1 MKSAIELTA
10 EIIKI
15 TSLIQEKYPELY
27 EYLGEMPITIPSDQ
41 NPLIDSQTLNAY
53 YESLVAM
60 LNNYIYSHKQETH
73 NEYQS
78 QKSL

>member
-1 MKSAIELTA
+1 MKTTIELTA

-27 EYLGEMPITIPSDQ
+27 EYLGEMPITIPNDQ
-41 NPLIDSQTLNAY
+41 NPIIDSQNLIAY

-60 LNNYIYSHKQETH
+60 LNNYIYSHNHETH

>member
-1 MKSAIELTA
+1 MKSAIELNA

-27 EYLGEMPITIPSDQ
+27 EYLGEMPITIPNDKHPIVDNQ
-41 NPLIDSQTLNAY
+41 NLNAY

-60 LNNYIYSHKQETH
+60 LNNYINSHNVKAKD
-73 NEYQS
+73 EYQS